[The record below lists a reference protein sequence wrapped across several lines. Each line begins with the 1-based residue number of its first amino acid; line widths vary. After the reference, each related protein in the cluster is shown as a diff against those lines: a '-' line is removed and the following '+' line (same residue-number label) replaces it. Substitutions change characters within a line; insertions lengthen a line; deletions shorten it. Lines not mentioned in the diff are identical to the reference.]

1 MVYFSCLDIWISKD
15 QQNVLALGWCSFWR
29 ATTKFCWFRV
39 LRTWGT
45 KFILKQVQ
53 GLKWIDNQNSL
64 TRAMW
69 WKSQCYSGTISC
81 NYVGSFAAWS
91 CVWTTYVTSRL
102 KAFFFSFFSLLSLK
116 HIVIFPWFKVVFL
129 FYYYFKFDHHY
140 FNYLFIFLF
149 FCRILFSISNLN
161 LNFFFIILLLF
172 KNNPHYFNCYFFYFE
187 FFVKLIIF

>member
-1 MVYFSCLDIWISKD
+1 MQCDESHSVIAAPS
-15 QQNVLALGWCSFWR
+15 LAIMLEASQHDLVFELLMWHQDWRLSSFH
-29 ATTKFCWFRV
+29 
-39 LRTWGT
+39 
-45 KFILKQVQ
+45 
-53 GLKWIDNQNSL
+53 
-64 TRAMW
+64 
-69 WKSQCYSGTISC
+69 
-81 NYVGSFAAWS
+81 
-91 CVWTTYVTSRL
+91 
-102 KAFFFSFFSLLSLK
+102 FFSLLSLK
-116 HIVIFPWFKVVFL
+116 RIVIFPWFKVVFL